1 MVQFPK
7 NPNACMHAKPTNQKK
22 KKKKTA
28 VPSPRVVRKRMQKR
42 KEKIRRI
49 TKPCNHSQTQNKTTP
64 EK

>member
-1 MVQFPK
+1 
-7 NPNACMHAKPTNQKK
+7 MHAKPTNQKK